1 MVIIWA
7 RGNKPGAPRR
17 ADLTFYVTLCRSNI
31 RGVPQFLRQES
42 SVRDERAGAQVQIS
56 SPRLT
61 FLQHF
66 PSSHLPFSLTTMCS
80 VLKLLSI
87 CSLFDETFTN
97 FTQSENS
104 IYCYSCCKKCVQ
116 SGSKNLFIVG
126 RYEMFQKSSWP
137 TS

>member
-1 MVIIWA
+1 MASFKCDMVIIWA

-66 PSSHLPFSLTTMCS
+66 PSSHLPFNLIPMCS
-80 VLKLLSI
+80 VLKLFSI
-87 CSLFDETFTN
+87 CSRFYETFTEIA
-97 FTQSENS
+97 QSENS
-104 IYCYSCCKKCVQ
+104 IYCYSCCKKCIQ
-116 SGSKNLFIVG
+116 LGS
-126 RYEMFQKSSWP
+126 
-137 TS
+137 